1 MFRRS
6 RYFYLRG
13 FHGNQC
19 ASGERRAFLRLP
31 FADPK
36 SSLSA
41 SRVALDCWA
50 VAKAP
55 APFAAA
61 HAEFI
66 ESAVSIV
73 VGTRDAALRPRGMR
87 AMGAKVTA
95 GGRSVALYLP
105 EACAGP
111 TLANLRDNQQI
122 AVTWARPSD
131 NQAIQLK
138 GRSTSIR
145 PATEQE
151 RARVERYVAAF
162 IEKLVAI
169 GEPEAPLRRVRFWPA
184 IVVEIDVVGAFAQTP
199 GPGAGAPL
207 GS

>member
-1 MFRRS
+1 
-6 RYFYLRG
+6 
-13 FHGNQC
+13 
-19 ASGERRAFLRLP
+19 
-31 FADPK
+31 
-36 SSLSA
+36 
-41 SRVALDCWA
+41 VAAL
-50 VAKAP
+50 P

-61 HAEFI
+61 HAEFL

-87 AMGAKVTA
+87 AMGATVTA
-95 GGRSVALYLP
+95 GGSSVALYLP

-111 TLANLRDNQQI
+111 TLANLRENQQI
-122 AVTWARPSD
+122 AVTWARPLD

-151 RARVERYVAAF
+151 RVRVERYAAAF
-162 IEKLVAI
+162 IEKLAAVGAPA
-169 GEPEAPLRRVRFWPA
+169 EPLRRVRFWPS
-184 IVVEIDVVGAFAQTP
+184 IVVEIEVVAAFAQTP

>member
-1 MFRRS
+1 
-6 RYFYLRG
+6 
-13 FHGNQC
+13 
-19 ASGERRAFLRLP
+19 
-31 FADPK
+31 
-36 SSLSA
+36 
-41 SRVALDCWA
+41 VAPTA
-50 VAKAP
+50 

-61 HAEFI
+61 HAEFL
-66 ESAVSIV
+66 ESAVSII
-73 VGTRDAALRPRGMR
+73 VGTRDAALKPRGMR

-95 GGRSVALYLP
+95 GGTSVAIYLP

-122 AVTWARPSD
+122 AVTWSRPAD

-145 PATEQE
+145 PATEEE
-151 RARVERYVAAF
+151 RPRVEWYLAAF
-162 IEKLVAI
+162 IDKLAAVGAPAVAL
-169 GEPEAPLRRVRFWPA
+169 GRVRFWPS
-184 IVVEIDVVGAFAQTP
+184 IVVEIEVVGAFAQTP